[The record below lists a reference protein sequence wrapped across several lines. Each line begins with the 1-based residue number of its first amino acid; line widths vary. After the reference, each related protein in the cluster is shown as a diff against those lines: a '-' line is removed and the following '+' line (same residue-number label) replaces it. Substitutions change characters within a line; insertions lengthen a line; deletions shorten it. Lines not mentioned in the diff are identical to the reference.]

1 MKNLNAAILAIQPSA
16 TLAIASLAKQ
26 MAQQGHAVC
35 NFSAGEPDFDTPS
48 EIKESCIEAL
58 RKGQTKYTP
67 VSGLPKLCEAI
78 SAKLKR
84 ENGLDYPASQ
94 IVVSCGA
101 KHSLALIFQT
111 LLNPGDEVLIPSPF
125 WLSYPE
131 MIRVAGGKPVFVRA
145 RRENDFKITPAD
157 LAAAATHRA
166 VAMIINSPC
175 NPTGTMYTPD
185 ELRALGNAALKLGLT
200 IVSDEI
206 YEKMVYDGGQQV
218 SMAALSPELYQNT
231 ITVNGFSKAYSMT
244 GWRLGYTAAPAPFIK
259 AMSSLQSHCASA
271 PTTFAQCGAIT
282 ALEQGAAA
290 SAAMVK
296 AFDERRR
303 RIYDLIS
310 AIPGV
315 KCPRPTGAFYVFPD
329 ISSFGLDSVTFAK
342 RLLQEH
348 HVAVVPGVAFD
359 ADACVR
365 LSYACSMSEIE
376 TGMAR
381 LSAFCASLV
390 RNSRQ

>member
-1 MKNLNAAILAIQPSA
+1 MKSLNAAILAIQPSA
-16 TLAIASLAKQ
+16 TLAIASLARQ

-35 NFSAGEPDFDTPS
+35 NFSVGEPDFDTPGC
-48 EIKESCIEAL
+48 IKDACIEAL

-67 VSGLPKLCEAI
+67 VSGLPRLCEAI
-78 SAKLKR
+78 AAKLKR
-84 ENGLDYPASQ
+84 ENGLDYKPAQ

-131 MIRVAGGKPVFVRA
+131 MVRVAGGRPVFVRA
-145 RRENDFKITPAD
+145 RRGNDFKITPAD
-157 LAAAATHRA
+157 LVAAATSRT
-166 VAMIINSPC
+166 VALVINSPC

-185 ELRALGNAALKLGLT
+185 ELRALGDAALKLGLT

-206 YEKMVYDGGQQV
+206 YEKLVYDDGRQV
-218 SMAALSPELYQNT
+218 SMAALSPELHRNT
-231 ITVNGFSKAYSMT
+231 ITVNGFSKTYAMT
-244 GWRLGYTAAPAPFIK
+244 GWRLGYAAGPAPFMQ
-259 AMSSLQSHCASA
+259 AMGALQSHCASA
-271 PTTFAQCGAIT
+271 PTTFAQAGAVT
-282 ALEQGAAA
+282 ALEQGAD
-290 SAAMVK
+290 SIDAMVK
-296 AFDERRR
+296 AFDARRR
-303 RIYDLIS
+303 CIYAHLS

-315 KCPRPTGAFYVFPD
+315 QCPRPTGAFYVFPD

-359 ADACVR
+359 ADVCVR
-365 LSYACSMSEIE
+365 LSYACGMAEIE
-376 TGMAR
+376 RGMAR
-381 LSAFCASLV
+381 FSAFCDAL
-390 RNSRQ
+390 R